1 MSVDSVRHRNVH
13 GDVRSGL
20 AMVRKRLISFKTAD
34 FCNTELAKPSMHLLD
49 GSGKLLRPA
58 LVLESAAALGK
69 RPRDFVDL
77 AVAIELLHTSSLL
90 HDDII
95 DRDIV
100 RRGIESVHA
109 RYGEEAA
116 ILAGDALISKA
127 VQESCKYGT
136 DIVRLISQAAMRM
149 CAGEMLDY
157 RYQKSRKAPSIDSYI
172 EIASLKSGALIS
184 ISASAAAKYSGDK
197 LYKSLSIFGTNVGIG
212 FQIRD
217 DVIDS
222 LGVDLK
228 NGATDSRKFRPNI
241 VNTLIKHSG
250 LRKNGAINEAIR
262 LNNKYIDMANSE
274 ICGKKEFEGLVKHA
288 EMMKLKAI
296 I

>member
-1 MSVDSVRHRNVH
+1 MNVNGVRNRNMH
-13 GDVRSGL
+13 GNVRRSL
-20 AMVRKRLISFKTAD
+20 AMVRKGLLSLKTVD
-34 FCNTELAKPSMHLLD
+34 FCNADLAKPSMHLLD

-69 RPRDFVDL
+69 KPEDFVDL

-100 RRGIESVHA
+100 RRGIESVHVK
-109 RYGEEAA
+109 YGKEAA
-116 ILAGDALISKA
+116 ILSGDALIAKA
-127 VQESCKYGT
+127 VQKSCRYGT
-136 DIVRLISQAAMRM
+136 EIVHLISQAALRM

-157 RYQKSRKAPSIDSYI
+157 RYQKTRKVPSIDSYV

-184 ISASAAAKYSGDK
+184 ISASAAAKDSKDK

-217 DVIDS
+217 DVIDA
-222 LGVDLK
+222 LGADLK
-228 NGATDSRKFRPNI
+228 NGTADSRKFRPNI
-241 VNTLIKHSG
+241 VNTLIKHSN
-250 LRKNGAINEAIR
+250 LRKNDAISEAIE

-274 ICGKKEFEGLVKHA
+274 IFGKAGFEDLIKHA
-288 EMMKLKAI
+288 EKMKLK
-296 I
+296 